1 MGAVL
6 KETMWDKEEYFKGIS
21 VMKITAFV
29 LFLFGMMVMVGQVN
43 GQDNETV
50 SELKPNVTTPYVP
63 NKVEQKPGK
72 YGDTQY
78 WPYPSWQIV
87 GYTNNCISTFPQ
99 QYPQI
104 RQFLWPNEMG
114 AFCTCVMDKFRQ
126 EWAYDDYVQNFQL
139 RNPTNALPEV
149 LGELMAD
156 YAQECTK
163 KVVEHRT
170 TGIPYAPDPD
180 GKIRRDFQTGK
191 IIDEADPT

>member
-1 MGAVL
+1 MGAML
-6 KETMWDKEEYFKGIS
+6 KETMWDREEYFKGIS
-21 VMKITAFV
+21 VVKITAFV

-63 NKVEQKPGK
+63 NQVEQKPGK

-139 RNPTNALPEV
+139 RSQTEPLPQV

-163 KVVEHRT
+163 KVVEHRA

-191 IIDEADPT
+191 QIDKVDPT

>member
-6 KETMWDKEEYFKGIS
+6 KETMWDREEYFKGIS
-21 VMKITAFV
+21 IVKITAFV

-43 GQDNETV
+43 GQDNKTET
-50 SELKPNVTTPYVP
+50 KPNVAIPYVP
-63 NKVEQKPGK
+63 NKVEQSAGK
-72 YGDTQY
+72 YGNTPY

-87 GYTNNCISTFPQ
+87 GYTNNCVNTFPQ

-126 EWAYDDYVQNFQL
+126 EWAYDDYVKNFQL
-139 RNPTNALPEV
+139 RAPNEPIPPV
-149 LGELMAD
+149 LGELLGD
-156 YAQECTK
+156 YAQECTG
-163 KVVEHRT
+163 KVVEHRS
-170 TGIPYAPDPD
+170 TGVPYAPDPD

-191 IIDEADPT
+191 PLNEENPT

>member
-6 KETMWDKEEYFKGIS
+6 KETMWDREEYFKGIS
-21 VMKITAFV
+21 VVKIAAFV

-50 SELKPNVTTPYVP
+50 SEIKPNVATPYVP

-139 RNPTNALPEV
+139 RNPTDPLPQV

-191 IIDEADPT
+191 QIDKVDPT

>member
-6 KETMWDKEEYFKGIS
+6 KETMWDREEYFKGIS
-21 VMKITAFV
+21 VVKIAAFV

-50 SELKPNVTTPYVP
+50 SEIKPNVATPYVP

-87 GYTNNCISTFPQ
+87 GYTNNCINTFPQ

-114 AFCTCVMDKFRQ
+114 AFCTCGMDKFRQ
-126 EWAYDDYVQNFQL
+126 EGAYDDYVQNFQL
-139 RNPTNALPEV
+139 RSPPEPLPQV

-180 GKIRRDFQTGK
+180 GKIRRDFQSGK
-191 IIDEADPT
+191 PINKVDPT

>member
-6 KETMWDKEEYFKGIS
+6 KETMWDREEYFKGIS
-21 VMKITAFV
+21 VVKIAAFV

-50 SELKPNVTTPYVP
+50 SEIKPNVATPYVP

-139 RNPTNALPEV
+139 RNPTNPLPEV

-191 IIDEADPT
+191 IIDEVDPT

>member
-6 KETMWDKEEYFKGIS
+6 KETMWDREEYFKGIS
-21 VMKITAFV
+21 VVKIAAFV

-63 NKVEQKPGK
+63 NQVEQKPGK

-139 RNPTNALPEV
+139 RGPTEPLPQV

-191 IIDEADPT
+191 QIDKVDPT

>member
-6 KETMWDKEEYFKGIS
+6 KETMWDREEYFKGIS
-21 VMKITAFV
+21 VVKITAFV

-63 NKVEQKPGK
+63 NKVEQNPGK
-72 YGDTQY
+72 NGDTHY

-139 RNPTNALPEV
+139 RNPTNPLPEV

-180 GKIRRDFQTGK
+180 GKIRRDFQSGK
-191 IIDEADPT
+191 PINKVDPT

>member
-21 VMKITAFV
+21 VVKITAFV

-139 RNPTNALPEV
+139 RNPTDHLPQV

-163 KVVEHRT
+163 KVVEHRA

-191 IIDEADPT
+191 QIDKVDPT

>member
-21 VMKITAFV
+21 VVKITAFV

-139 RNPTNALPEV
+139 RNPTDPLPQV

-163 KVVEHRT
+163 KVVELRT

-191 IIDEADPT
+191 IIDEVDPT

>member
-21 VMKITAFV
+21 VVKITAFV

-50 SELKPNVTTPYVP
+50 SEIKPNVATPYVP

-87 GYTNNCISTFPQ
+87 GYTNNCVNTFPQ

-114 AFCTCVMDKFRQ
+114 SFCSCVMDKFRQ
-126 EWAYDDYVQNFQL
+126 EWAYDDYVKNFQL
-139 RNPTNALPEV
+139 RCL
-149 LGELMAD
+149 LL
-156 YAQECTK
+156 
-163 KVVEHRT
+163 
-170 TGIPYAPDPD
+170 
-180 GKIRRDFQTGK
+180 
-191 IIDEADPT
+191 

>member
-1 MGAVL
+1 MGAML
-6 KETMWDKEEYFKGIS
+6 KETMWDREEYFKGIS
-21 VMKITAFV
+21 IVKITAFV

-43 GQDNETV
+43 GQDNKTET
-50 SELKPNVTTPYVP
+50 KPNVTIPYVP
-63 NKVEQKPGK
+63 NKVEQSAGK
-72 YGDTQY
+72 YGDTPY
-78 WPYPSWQIV
+78 WPYPSWQIT
-87 GYTNNCISTFPQ
+87 GYVNNCVNTFPQ

-139 RNPTNALPEV
+139 RSPTEPLPQV

-191 IIDEADPT
+191 IIDEVDPT

>member
-6 KETMWDKEEYFKGIS
+6 KETMWDREEYFKGIS
-21 VMKITAFV
+21 VVKIAAFV

-50 SELKPNVTTPYVP
+50 SQIKPNVATPYVP

-87 GYTNNCISTFPQ
+87 GYTNNCINTFPQ

-104 RQFLWPNEMG
+104 RQFLSPNEMG

-139 RNPTNALPEV
+139 RSPTEPLPQV

-191 IIDEADPT
+191 IIDEVDPT

>member
-6 KETMWDKEEYFKGIS
+6 KETMWDREEYFKGIS
-21 VMKITAFV
+21 VVKIAAFV

-50 SELKPNVTTPYVP
+50 SEIKPKVATPYVP

-139 RNPTNALPEV
+139 RSPTEPLPQV

-180 GKIRRDFQTGK
+180 GKIRRDFQSGK
-191 IIDEADPT
+191 PINKVDPT

>member
-6 KETMWDKEEYFKGIS
+6 KESMWDREEYFKGIS
-21 VMKITAFV
+21 VVKIAAFV

-43 GQDNETV
+43 GQDNETA
-50 SELKPNVTTPYVP
+50 SEIKPNVTTPYVP

-139 RNPTNALPEV
+139 RNPTDPLPQV

-163 KVVEHRT
+163 KVVEHRA

-191 IIDEADPT
+191 QIDKVDPT

>member
-6 KETMWDKEEYFKGIS
+6 KETMWDREEYFKGIS
-21 VMKITAFV
+21 VVKIAAFV

-50 SELKPNVTTPYVP
+50 SEIKPNVATPYVP

-87 GYTNNCISTFPQ
+87 GYTNNCINTFPQ

-139 RNPTNALPEV
+139 RNPTDPLPQV

-163 KVVEHRT
+163 KVVEHRA

-191 IIDEADPT
+191 QIDKVDPT

>member
-6 KETMWDKEEYFKGIS
+6 KETMWDREEYFKGIS
-21 VMKITAFV
+21 VVKIAAFV

-50 SELKPNVTTPYVP
+50 SEIKPNVATPYVP

-139 RNPTNALPEV
+139 RSPTEPLPQV

-180 GKIRRDFQTGK
+180 GKIRTDFQSGK
-191 IIDEADPT
+191 PINKVDPT